1 MEGLGGK
8 QPLNGEGGEGEEALG
23 PLSELATFPT
33 HDSSRS
39 IQNITIRQPPF
50 LRMVQDDQK
59 HVSGSRQPELFPSP
73 PKKRELL
80 GVKQE
85 SCGVWQSRFRLF
97 LLDPSGQEERA
108 DITSFLRLGG
118 AVLAGG
124 VYAFQLGG
132 Y

>member
-8 QPLNGEGGEGEEALG
+8 QPLNGEGREGEEALG

-39 IQNITIRQPPF
+39 IQNTTIRQPPS
-50 LRMVQDDQK
+50 LRIVQDDQK
-59 HVSGSRQPELFPSP
+59 EVSGSRQPELSKVPLRKESCWGSN
-73 PKKRELL
+73 K
-80 GVKQE
+80 

-97 LLDPSGQEERA
+97 LLDSSGQEERA
-108 DITSFLRLGG
+108 DITSFLRCRGG
-118 AVLAGG
+118 LLVASS
-124 VYAFQLGG
+124 AFQLGG